1 MTSAPTTIPS
11 ENDFLAAFG
20 VEPVEA
26 EPADG
31 YWCYE
36 FTAEDGEGLRFSFNV
51 HERSVQTVWTSR
63 GRPVCTVVHENAS
76 AVRVEE
82 GAIRVEFI
90 HEPNECR
97 TTLHVQVFPEVVVR
111 WSSILV

>member
-1 MTSAPTTIPS
+1 MTTTPTTIPS

-36 FTAEDGEGLRFSFNV
+36 FTTEDGDALRFSFNA
-51 HERSVQTVWTSR
+51 HEHSAQTVWFSR
-63 GRPVCTVVHENAS
+63 GRPVCTVVHENTS
-76 AVRVEE
+76 AIRLEE
-82 GAIRVEFI
+82 QAIRVEFVQ
-90 HEPNECR
+90 EPSECR
-97 TTLHVQVFPEVVVR
+97 TTLSVQVFPELEVR
-111 WSSILV
+111 WSSILI